1 MAASLVPTEG
11 GSPFTLDKPIILIGR
26 HQECDITLQTSS
38 KVSRRH
44 CCIVQ
49 VGERFVLRDLGSMN
63 GIRVNGHRIIE
74 TELCPGDEV
83 AVADVMFT
91 FRRDDVAV
99 RPSNPTRGERS
110 ADRRSPGTER
120 KGLSPFVNP
129 ADFVSPADDDA
140 PLPDEPEEGYDPR
153 GGLDEDDVVRL
164 NDDSHSAEHG
174 FVSV

>member
-1 MAASLVPTEG
+1 MAASLIPTEG
-11 GSPFTLDKPIILIGR
+11 GSPITLDKPIILIGR

-63 GIRVNGHRIIE
+63 GIRINGHRVVE

-83 AVADVMFT
+83 AVADICFVFQ
-91 FRRDDVAV
+91 RDETPKLTGKAIRGGIAV
-99 RPSNPTRGERS
+99 RP
-110 ADRRSPGTER
+110 
-120 KGLSPFVNP
+120 
-129 ADFVSPADDDA
+129 PADDVSSQIPVA
-140 PLPDEPEEGYDPR
+140 LSEEPLSDDDPEGYEPHS
-153 GGLDEDDVVRL
+153 GIEDGISGVREK
-164 NDDSHSAEHG
+164 DDSHSAEHG